1 MRRPRR
7 QTNPTPIRG
16 RIRVNDFFHYRG
28 GELHA
33 EELPVANI
41 AAAVGTPFYLYS
53 AAGFTAQYRRFADAF
68 LPERPLICY
77 AVKANSNLAV
87 IRLLAGLGAG
97 ADVVSEGELRRALAV
112 GVPPERI
119 IFSGVGKTAAEM
131 QAAVDAGIHQVNVE
145 SVPELRRLSE
155 VASARGRIARIAI
168 RVNPDVDAHTH
179 AKISTGRKENKF
191 GIEID
196 EAIAAFEL
204 ASELPGIKPVGLAV
218 HIGSQVTDLEPY
230 RRAFERVAELVLEL
244 RALGFSV
251 ARLDLGGGI
260 GVHYHAERPLEP
272 LSYAKLVRGIFGS
285 LGLTLAFEPGRVLT
299 APAGLLVSQVLYVKE
314 GGTRRF
320 VIVDAAMN
328 DLIRPALY
336 DAWHDIVPV
345 RLPAAGASLAPAD
358 VVGPVCETGDTFAV
372 DRELPPF
379 AEGDLLAFTAA
390 GGYGAVMSTTYNS
403 RLLVPEVLVAG
414 QRFAVIRARPSYD
427 ALLSLDTIPQWLS
440 DRLPDRTEEPC
451 ESEVPHDRPFVAIR

>member
-1 MRRPRR
+1 MHQPRR
-7 QTNPTPIRG
+7 QINPTPIRG
-16 RIRVNDFFHYRG
+16 RIRVNEIFHYRG
-28 GELHA
+28 GELYA
-33 EELPVANI
+33 EELPVADI

-87 IRLLAGLGAG
+87 LRLLADLGAG
-97 ADVVSEGELRRALAV
+97 ADVVSEGELRRALAA

-145 SVPELRRLSE
+145 SEPELRRLSE

-218 HIGSQVTDLEPY
+218 HIGSQLTDLEPY

-251 ARLDLGGGI
+251 SRLDLGGGI
-260 GVHYHAERPLEP
+260 GVRYHAERPPEP

-314 GGTRRF
+314 GSTRRF

-328 DLIRPALY
+328 DLMRPALY

-345 RLPAAGASLAPAD
+345 RLPASGASLAPAD

-390 GGYGAVMSTTYNS
+390 GAYGAVMSTTYNS

-440 DRLPDRTEEPC
+440 DRLPDRTEEP
-451 ESEVPHDRPFVAIR
+451 VRKRGAA

>member
-1 MRRPRR
+1 MRRRRR
-7 QTNPTPIRG
+7 QTNPTPFRG
-16 RIRVNDFFHYRG
+16 RIRVSDIFHYRS
-28 GELHA
+28 GELCA
-33 EELPVANI
+33 EELPVAHV

-87 IRLLAGLGAG
+87 LRLLAGLGAG
-97 ADVVSEGELRRALAV
+97 ADVVSEGELRRALAA

-131 QAAVDAGIHQVNVE
+131 ATALDAGIHQINVE

-155 VASARGRIARIAI
+155 VATARGRIAPIAI
-168 RVNPDVDAHTH
+168 RVNPDIDAHTH

-191 GIEID
+191 GVEID
-196 EAIAAFEL
+196 EAVAAYQL
-204 ASELPGIKPVGLAV
+204 AIELPGIEPVGLAV

-230 RRAFERVAELVLEL
+230 RCAFERVAEIVLGL
-244 RALGFSV
+244 RALGLSV
-251 ARLDLGGGI
+251 PRVDLGGGI
-260 GVHYHAERPLEP
+260 GVRYHSERALEP
-272 LSYAKLVRGIFGS
+272 PSYAKLVRGIFGS
-285 LGLTLAFEPGRVLT
+285 LRLTLAFEPGRVLT
-299 APAGLLVSQVLYVKE
+299 AAAGLLVSQVLYVKE
-314 GGTRRF
+314 GSARRF
-320 VIVDAAMN
+320 VIVDAGMN

-336 DAWHDIVPV
+336 EAWHDIVPV

-390 GGYGAVMSTTYNS
+390 GAYGAVMSTTYNS
-403 RLLVPEVLVAG
+403 RLLVPEVLVADG
-414 QRFAVIRARPSYD
+414 RFAIIRARPSYD
-427 ALLSLDTIPQWLS
+427 ALLSLDTIPEWLS
-440 DRLPDRTEEPC
+440 GGLPGTAGEPA
-451 ESEVPHDRPFVAIR
+451 RKRGVA

>member
-7 QTNPTPIRG
+7 PTNPTPSRG

-28 GELHA
+28 GELYA
-33 EELPVANI
+33 EEVPVAHI

-68 LPERPLICY
+68 LPDRPLICY

-87 IRLLAGLGAG
+87 LRLFAGLGAG
-97 ADVVSEGELRRALAV
+97 ADVVSEGELRRALAA

-131 QAAVDAGIHQVNVE
+131 AAALDAGIHQINVE
-145 SVPELRRLSE
+145 LVPELRRLSE
-155 VASARGRIARIAI
+155 VASSRGRVARIAI
-168 RVNPDVDAHTH
+168 RVNPDVDARTH

-196 EAIAAFEL
+196 EAVAAYQL
-204 ASELPGIKPVGLAV
+204 AGELPGIEPVGLAV
-218 HIGSQVTDLEPY
+218 HIGSQLTDLEPY
-230 RRAFERVAELVLEL
+230 RRAFERVAEVVLEL
-244 RALGFSV
+244 RALGLSIM
-251 ARLDLGGGI
+251 RLDLGGGI
-260 GVHYHAERPLEP
+260 GVRYHAERPLEP
-272 LSYAKLVRGIFGS
+272 PSYANLVRDIFGS
-285 LGLTLAFEPGRVLT
+285 LELTLAFEPGRVLT

-314 GGTRRF
+314 GSTRRF

-379 AEGDLLAFTAA
+379 AEGDLLTFTAA
-390 GGYGAVMSTTYNS
+390 GAYGAVMSTTYNS
-403 RLLVPEVLVAG
+403 RLLVPEVLVSG
-414 QRFAVIRARPSYD
+414 ERFAVIRARPSYD
-427 ALLSLDTIPQWLS
+427 ALLSLDTIPQWLA
-440 DRLPDRTEEPC
+440 DMTNEPM
-451 ESEVPHDRPFVAIR
+451 RKRGVA

>member
-1 MRRPRR
+1 MRPPRRP
-7 QTNPTPIRG
+7 TNPTPFRG
-16 RIRVNDFFHYRG
+16 RTRVSDIFHYRG
-28 GELHA
+28 GDLYA
-33 EELPVANI
+33 EELPVAHV

-53 AAGFTAQYRRFADAF
+53 AAGFTARYRRFADAF
-68 LPERPLICY
+68 LPEQPLICY

-87 IRLLAGLGAG
+87 LGLLAGLGAG
-97 ADVVSEGELRRALAV
+97 ADVVSEGELRRALAA

-131 QAAVDAGIHQVNVE
+131 AAALDAGIHQINVE
-145 SVPELRRLSE
+145 SIPELRRLSE
-155 VASARGRIARIAI
+155 VASAQGRIAPIAI

-191 GIEID
+191 GVEID
-196 EAIAAFEL
+196 EAVAAYQL
-204 ASELPGIKPVGLAV
+204 ASELPGIEPVGLAV

-230 RRAFERVAELVLEL
+230 RRAFERVAEIVLEL

-251 ARLDLGGGI
+251 PRMDLGGGI
-260 GVHYHAERPLEP
+260 GVRYHAERALEP
-272 LSYAKLVRGIFGS
+272 PSYAKLVRDIFGS

-299 APAGLLVSQVLYVKE
+299 AAAGLLVSQVLYVKE
-314 GGTRRF
+314 GSARRF
-320 VIVDAAMN
+320 VIVDAGMN

-336 DAWHDIVPV
+336 EAWHDIVPV

-390 GGYGAVMSTTYNS
+390 GAYGAVMSTTYNS
-403 RLLVPEVLVAG
+403 RLLVPEVLVADG
-414 QRFAVIRARPSYD
+414 RFAIIRARPSYD
-427 ALLSLDTIPQWLS
+427 ALLSLDTIPEWLS
-440 DRLPDRTEEPC
+440 GGLPGAAGEPA
-451 ESEVPHDRPFVAIR
+451 RKRGVA